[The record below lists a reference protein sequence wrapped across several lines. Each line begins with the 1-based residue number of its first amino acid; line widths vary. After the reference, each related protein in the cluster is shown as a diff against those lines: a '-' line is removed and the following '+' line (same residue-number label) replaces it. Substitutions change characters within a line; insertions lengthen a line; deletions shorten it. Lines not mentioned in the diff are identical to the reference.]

1 MWSFWKVYLTL
12 GFEHITDP
20 NGYDH
25 MLFLLA
31 LAAPYLWLNKKSLIW
46 LVTAFTLGH
55 SLTLALAVLDIF
67 RMDPEVVEILI
78 PITILFT
85 AFFNVFILV
94 YKKQY
99 HPIWK
104 YAITA
109 FFGLIHGLGFYT
121 FFREMI
127 TDNLELAKALFAF
140 NLGLEIGQIITLS
153 AIVLLSYLLSR
164 LFKWQAHIFHWAYS
178 ILAILI
184 SFHLLFG
191 QSGVISW
198 CNC

>member
-1 MWSFWKVYLTL
+1 MSFWKVYLML
-12 GFEHITDP
+12 GFEHLTDP

-31 LAAPYLWLNKKSLIW
+31 LAAPYLWFNWKSLLW

-55 SLTLALAVLDIF
+55 CLTLALAVLNVF
-67 RMDPEVVEILI
+67 RLDPTIVEIFI
-78 PITILFT
+78 PITILIT
-85 AFFNVFILV
+85 AFLNVFFLV
-94 YKKQY
+94 YKKSY
-99 HPIWK
+99 KLYWK
-104 YAITA
+104 YAITTC
-109 FFGLIHGLGFYT
+109 FGLIHGLGFSS

-127 TDNLELAKALFAF
+127 TDSMELVKALLAF
-140 NLGLEIGQIITLS
+140 NIGLEIGQILVL
-153 AIVLLSYLLSR
+153 ALIVALSYLLHR
-164 LFKWQAHIFHWAYS
+164 IFKMDTQIFQWGYS